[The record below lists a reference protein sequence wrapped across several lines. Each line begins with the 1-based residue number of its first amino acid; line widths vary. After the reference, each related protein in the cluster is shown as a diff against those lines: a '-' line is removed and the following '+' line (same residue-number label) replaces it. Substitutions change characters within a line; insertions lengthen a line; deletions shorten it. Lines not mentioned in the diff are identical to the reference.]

1 MDIITSVKPENYML
15 RFNSLVFEMLF
26 HLQHSFRIPMPEKKT
41 ATQRKNEQRL
51 SSLIEYVYSH
61 YHEQISIQEAADYVH
76 LQPQYF
82 CRFFKENMGMSFL
95 TFVND
100 VRLYY
105 VYQELMNTNLPIG
118 QIISENGFTNY
129 ATFRKLFD
137 AKFHCTPKELKKAH
151 PDVKMNFLMTEN
163 QDK

>member
-1 MDIITSVKPENYML
+1 ML

-26 HLQHSFRIPMPEKKT
+26 QLQHNFRIPMPERKTKTQKKH
-41 ATQRKNEQRL
+41 EQRL
-51 SSLIEYVYSH
+51 SMLIEYVYSH
-61 YHEQISIQEAADYVH
+61 YRDPISIQEAANYVH

-82 CRFFKENMGMSFL
+82 CRFFKENMGISFL

-105 VYQELMNTNLPIG
+105 VYQELMSTNLPIG
-118 QIISENGFTNY
+118 QIIAENGFTNY

-137 AKFHCTPKELKKAH
+137 AKFHCTPKELRNSH
-151 PDVKMNFLMTEN
+151 PDVKMDFLITDN
-163 QDK
+163 NTVL